1 MGGSLRRAA
10 MRTFQESLRIVLNQV
25 PRDRLLV
32 FCDRLHVS
40 VADRRAKVAV
50 IDTLIAAAP
59 TDLRAILDNLA
70 REELNA
76 ACKKLGVD
84 HSGVHNGP
92 IVRRLLAHLNAAQTA
107 GPENSSEHA
116 GTGVPD
122 TVFLVHGHDQTMKNE
137 VMLLLHEAGLRP
149 IVLAD
154 QPNQGKTLIEK
165 LLHHAEQAYVLV
177 LLSPDDVGG
186 PKGTPPERLQGRAR
200 QNVILELGLFVGL
213 LGRSRVGVLYKPGV
227 ELPTDVIGLAYISYE
242 NIDAARHAIIKE
254 LKAAGLPLNMAL
266 LFGH

>member
-1 MGGSLRRAA
+1 
-10 MRTFQESLRIVLNQV
+10 
-25 PRDRLLV
+25 
-32 FCDRLHVS
+32 
-40 VADRRAKVAV
+40 
-50 IDTLIAAAP
+50 
-59 TDLRAILDNLA
+59 
-70 REELNA
+70 
-76 ACKKLGVD
+76 
-84 HSGVHNGP
+84 
-92 IVRRLLAHLNAAQTA
+92 
-107 GPENSSEHA
+107 
-116 GTGVPD
+116 
-122 TVFLVHGHDQTMKNE
+122 MKNE

-242 NIDAARHAIIKE
+242 NIDVRPACDHQ
-254 LKAAGLPLNMAL
+254 GT
-266 LFGH
+266 